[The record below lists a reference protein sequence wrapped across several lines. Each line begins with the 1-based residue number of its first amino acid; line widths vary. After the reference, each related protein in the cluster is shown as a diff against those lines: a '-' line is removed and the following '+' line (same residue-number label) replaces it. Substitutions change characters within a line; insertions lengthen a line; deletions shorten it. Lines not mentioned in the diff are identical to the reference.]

1 MINQLLSVAVVAV
14 LITGCAQSE
23 EEYQRLLKE
32 QQRRQ
37 TVQTVQPVQTSAG
50 KDDPSLKSI
59 PVREQRPQPKS
70 LTPAQTEVR
79 KTLEPIKP
87 KEEVKTPDQVISEVT
102 KPKEPTLVDVLK
114 DKVLVSPYTLV
125 SPIAGRWSW
134 VPDQAFILILTPD
147 GQMQYGPQQ
156 TGFYQMISP
165 TSIRFQITT
174 VNGVSVGGTQPQ
186 DWQVAF
192 FENNTVLLLS
202 KGAQAMPFKR
212 VE

>member
-1 MINQLLSVAVVAV
+1 MVKQLLSGIVVAV
-14 LITGCAQSE
+14 LISGCAQSE
-23 EEYQRLLKE
+23 EEYQRMLKE
-32 QQRRQ
+32 SQRRQ
-37 TVQTVQPVQTSAG
+37 QLAQPAPPPQAT
-50 KDDPSLKSI
+50 KDDPSLKNI
-59 PVREQRPQPKS
+59 PVREQKPQPKP

-79 KTLEPIKP
+79 KALEPIKP
-87 KEEVKTPDQVISEVT
+87 KEEIVKTPDQVITEVT
-102 KPKEPTLVDVLK
+102 KPKEPSLVDVLK

-125 SPIAGRWSW
+125 SPISGKWAW
-134 VPDQAFILILTPD
+134 VPDPGFLLVLTSE

-156 TGFYQMISP
+156 SGFYQMLSP
-165 TSIRFQITT
+165 TLIRFQITT